1 MKRNTNE
8 GLGGSYGRGTECSL
22 ISIGKSWISQL
33 FEKPLSVY
41 MPWSQLWALTLVSST
56 QLHEPPH
63 RSPLLGSPSC
73 LTPFLLSCQW
83 PPWNIHYNFILCFCY
98 SAFLCLLRF
107 PCRICA
113 RGWNPRALGYRHTFV
128 FSVSKVMWEP
138 GGQNERY
145 QVHKEGAGTEGERC
159 SVSGGVVG
167 GRLSGSVSKK
177 NTARTHCLAHSSR
190 YLLSMYIMA
199 FTGERNI
206 LSRILLKFWLV
217 LR

>member
-1 MKRNTNE
+1 
-8 GLGGSYGRGTECSL
+8 
-22 ISIGKSWISQL
+22 
-33 FEKPLSVY
+33 

-73 LTPFLLSCQW
+73 LTPFLISCQW
-83 PPWNIHYNFILCFCY
+83 PPWNIHYNFILCFWY
-98 SAFLCLLRF
+98 SAFLCLLGF

-145 QVHKEGAGTEGERC
+145 QVHKEGAGTEGGRC
-159 SVSGGVVG
+159 GVGGGVVG
-167 GRLSGSVSKK
+167 GRAFRFSVKK
-177 NTARTHCLAHSSR
+177 EHSENSLPCSLFQIPAK
-190 YLLSMYIMA
+190 YVYYGFYWGAEHSFQNSFEILTSLEVGDNLFPLM
-199 FTGERNI
+199 EI
-206 LSRILLKFWLV
+206 LSAQTAKSSLLGQRKM
-217 LR
+217 